1 MVEMGSMVG
10 SDLVKAMGAE
20 ATATP
25 DQQDIHIHNDFAGY
39 RLRRRTFRS
48 IVRDLVE

>member
-1 MVEMGSMVG
+1 MGSMVG

-25 DQQDIHIHNDFAGY
+25 DQQDVYFDRN
-39 RLRRRTFRS
+39 S
-48 IVRDLVE
+48 MVRDPNRM